1 MNPAQGILEQGQ
13 SGYSLEQSCT
23 LTGMGRN
30 QLRMWLTLWRELGGR
45 EPGGRELGPGTPSA
59 RSDTLSARTLYLIAQ
74 AHAQARANPIDL
86 GPEQALRDVVADID
100 AQRLTEEQ
108 AVKQIAQFA
117 PAAPRHKASV
127 PEAARVPNTRNRG
140 EFERL
145 RLSLVTPNPSPET
158 LRATVLWL
166 EQQDTELGKAR
177 RALALA
183 QLELTHARNQTK
195 ALERKLIPW
204 WRKLPKFF

>member
-1 MNPAQGILEQGQ
+1 MNPAQGILEQ
-13 SGYSLEQSCT
+13 SSYSLEQSCT
-23 LTGMGRN
+23 LTGLGRN
-30 QLRMWLTLWRELGGR
+30 QLRMWLTLWREIGGR
-45 EPGGRELGPGTPSA
+45 ETGGRESGSGTQA
-59 RSDTLSARTLYLIAQ
+59 VGSDTLSARTLYFIAQ

-86 GPEQALRDVVADID
+86 GPEQALRNVVADLD
-100 AQRLTEEQ
+100 AQSLTEEQ
-108 AVKQIAQFA
+108 AAKRISQLP
-117 PAAPRHKASV
+117 PAAPRRKTSA
-127 PEAARVPNTRNRG
+127 PEAARVPNTRNRS

-177 RALALA
+177 HALALS
-183 QLELTHARNQTK
+183 QLELTHARNQSK

>member
-1 MNPAQGILEQGQ
+1 MNSAQGTLEQGQ

-30 QLRMWLTLWRELGGR
+30 QLRMWLTLWREIGLGADT
-45 EPGGRELGPGTPSA
+45 L

-74 AHAQARANPIDL
+74 AYAQARANPIDL
-86 GPEQALRDVVADID
+86 GPEQALRNVVADGS
-100 AQRLTEEQ
+100 AQRLSEEQ
-108 AVKQIAQFA
+108 AAQQIARLTPVA
-117 PAAPRHKASV
+117 PKRKATA

-166 EQQDTELGKAR
+166 EQQDSELGKAR

-183 QLELTHARNQTK
+183 QLELTHARNQSK

>member
-1 MNPAQGILEQGQ
+1 MNPAQGILEQG
-13 SGYSLEQSCT
+13 SLGYSLEQSCT

-30 QLRMWLTLWRELGGR
+30 QLRMWLTLWREIGGH
-45 EPGGRELGPGTPSA
+45 EVGMGAQSMG
-59 RSDTLSARTLYLIAQ
+59 SDTLSARTLYFIAR
-74 AHAQARANPIDL
+74 AYALARANPIDL
-86 GPEQALRDVVADID
+86 GPEQALRNVVTDLD
-100 AQRLTEEQ
+100 AQSLTEAQ
-108 AVKQIAQFA
+108 AAKRISQLP
-117 PAAPRHKASV
+117 PAVPRHKTPA
-127 PEAARVPNTRNRG
+127 PEAARGPNTRSRG

-166 EQQDTELGKAR
+166 EQQDAELGKAR

-183 QLELTHARNQTK
+183 QLELTYARNQSK